1 MGTLTSDVTS
11 AFPTPP
17 TEAALNP
24 QAMASL
30 QQAQHLRR
38 YGFRTSFMDIP
49 LVSLIRSLVIT
60 CVYSLCD
67 GPGLSHG
74 PYLGTTSFCS
84 FVSIL
89 ILSVKA
95 CLFSANGNVEA
106 AEGSATSLARQKLH
120 LNKSWGMPVLFLSSL
135 VFALGHIVIA
145 YRTSCR
151 ARRKL
156 MFHRVD
162 PEAVRASV
170 VLHSITFYLK
180 SDTSTPDLTF
190 QRQERSKLLSLLWL
204 RLLAR
209 ACVELVLKVNL
220 FVRQDRQSGENKNNP
235 ELHTFFYSFTNS
247 QWITP
252 FAFLGLWESSLESV
266 PKLSRD
272 QMGPNKLS
280 TFVPAANKSEVSPES
295 ELAILVRDDYG
306 TACLGLWK
314 RATNPAEVDQKF
326 PV

>member
-1 MGTLTSDVTS
+1 MLGLLKQKFTNPGGVTS
-11 AFPTPP
+11 LIRPAVIASRSYATGAKEM
-17 TEAALNP
+17 TVRDALNSALDEEMSADP
-24 QAMASL
+24 TVFVMGEE
-30 QQAQHLRR
+30 HLRR

-145 YRTSCR
+145 YRT
-151 ARRKL
+151 
-156 MFHRVD
+156 
-162 PEAVRASV
+162 
-170 VLHSITFYLK
+170 
-180 SDTSTPDLTF
+180 
-190 QRQERSKLLSLLWL
+190 
-204 RLLAR
+204 
-209 ACVELVLKVNL
+209 NL
-220 FVRQDRQSGENKNNP
+220 
-235 ELHTFFYSFTNS
+235 
-247 QWITP
+247 
-252 FAFLGLWESSLESV
+252 
-266 PKLSRD
+266 
-272 QMGPNKLS
+272 
-280 TFVPAANKSEVSPES
+280 
-295 ELAILVRDDYG
+295 
-306 TACLGLWK
+306 
-314 RATNPAEVDQKF
+314 
-326 PV
+326 